1 MTTVILGAGGMLGRA
16 LRREFPNAR
25 PLTRQELDLTDDV
38 ALGQAI
44 VPGVELVLNAAADTR
59 VDLAESD
66 SAHLAANDRA
76 VGILAELCARVGARL
91 VHVSTDYVFDGK
103 GTRPYRE
110 GDPIDPV
117 NAYGRGK
124 RGGEER
130 ALANGADVL
139 VIRTSWVFGTG
150 GANFPETIL
159 KQAETGKTELKVVS
173 DQVGRPTYT
182 PDLAHAIRLLSDL
195 GARGLFHFA
204 NQGETTW
211 YGFATETL
219 RLAGRQD
226 ILVRPCSSTELPR
239 PARRPSYSVLDTSLY
254 EKTVGERPR
263 HWREALAQ
271 YLVDRVPAT
280 AQTPA

>member
-1 MTTVILGAGGMLGRA
+1 MTTLILGAGGMLGRA
-16 LRREFPNAR
+16 LRREFPDAR
-25 PLTRQELDLTDDV
+25 PLTHQELDLTDAA
-38 ALGQAI
+38 ALSEAI
-44 VPGVELVLNAAADTR
+44 APGVELVLNAAADTR

-66 SAHLAANDRA
+66 PGHLAANDRA
-76 VGILAELCARVGARL
+76 VGTLAELCARVRARL

-110 GDPIDPV
+110 TDPVDPV

-124 RGGEER
+124 RWGEER
-130 ALANGADVL
+130 ALASGADVL

-150 GANFPETIL
+150 GVNFPEAIL
-159 KQAETGKTELKVVS
+159 KQAEAGVTEMKVVS
-173 DQVGRPTYT
+173 DQSGRPTYT
-182 PDLAHAIRLLSDL
+182 PDLARAIRLLSDL
-195 GARGLFHFA
+195 GAKGLFHFA

-211 YGFATETL
+211 FSFATETL

-226 ILVRPCSSTELPR
+226 ILVRPCSSTEFLR

-263 HWREALAQ
+263 HWRDALAE
-271 YLVDRVPAT
+271 YLVDRNAT
-280 AQTPA
+280 AAQTPA